1 MTDNQINQLI
11 DSLHFNT
18 FYKVR
23 KTVESQ
29 YPSID
34 KKHLRNLILK
44 RIHDKG
50 INKENK
56 RIYQV
61 KAFIATAI

>member
-23 KTVESQ
+23 KAVKAQ
-29 YPSID
+29 YPNITD
-34 KKHLRNLILK
+34 KHFRKLILK
-44 RIHDKG
+44 RLHDKR
-50 INKENK
+50 INKESK
-56 RIYQV
+56 KI
-61 KAFIATAI
+61 